1 MGVLVVCG
9 GVWWLLVVCGGCSHS
24 LVLLLFFHVL
34 VFLMFVLFQWPW
46 QMHFGRMHVH
56 ARVLRRD
63 VQFH

>member
-1 MGVLVVCG
+1 MGVVCG
-9 GVWWLLVVCGGCSHS
+9 GVWWCVVDAHTLCCCCC
-24 LVLLLFFHVL
+24 FFIFHFL